1 MVADRFSHHFLLY
14 KGGCVMAI
22 LVTGGAGFIGSHTC
36 VELLNNGKEVVVL
49 DNLCNANPK
58 SLERVREITGKDLKF
73 YEGDIRDREI
83 LKKIFKENT
92 IESVIHFAG
101 LKAVGESVHMPVEYY
116 DNNIN
121 GTLTLVD
128 EMRKAG
134 VKNIIFSSSAT
145 VYGNPAQIPITE
157 ECPKGTCT
165 TPYGWTKWMIE
176 QILTDLHTADAEW
189 NVVLLRYFNPIGAH
203 PTGLMG
209 ENPSGIPNNLMPY
222 ITQVAIGKLDHLNIF
237 GNDYDTPDGT
247 CVRDYIHVMDLA
259 SGHVA
264 ALKKLEPGSGVS
276 IYNLGTGIGYSVL
289 DIVNNFEKANDLK
302 IPYEFAPRREGDV
315 PQCYSDA
322 SKAERELGWKA
333 KYGILEMCRDS
344 WNWQKKNPNGYED

>member
-1 MVADRFSHHFLLY
+1 
-14 KGGCVMAI
+14 MAI

-49 DNLCNANPK
+49 DNLCNANRK
-58 SLERVREITGKDLKF
+58 SLERVREITGKELKF
-73 YEGDIRDREI
+73 YQGDIRDREI
-83 LKKIFKENT
+83 LKKIFHENS

-101 LKAVGESVHMPVEYY
+101 LKAVGESVHLPVEYY

-128 EMRKAG
+128 EMRNAG

-165 TPYGWTKWMIE
+165 NPYGWTKWMIE
-176 QILTDLHTADAEW
+176 QILTDLHTADEEW

-315 PQCYSDA
+315 PQCYSNA
-322 SKAERELGWKA
+322 KKAERELGWKA